1 MDNPNP
7 RGQLPS
13 IAVSV
18 QTAWKEYIQH
28 MAVVLLEPPLGRRHS
43 PGNVERF
50 GDHRREAF
58 YQYARHESDEHEV
71 YVGVERANPWTKGF
85 VVEPSGILKIIEEIA
100 QRLRRR
106 AQHLILL
113 LYAGLDE
120 PVQFV
125 RRQRGEFLHHRV
137 KLGVAYGGVLDVVV
151 DQRLI
156 VAAGVGIGFR
166 VCCRYLYHFPASPSV
181 GRQAVQDTLHLG
193 GYGFISSRE
202 L

>member
-1 MDNPNP
+1 M
-7 RGQLPS
+7 
-13 IAVSV
+13 
-18 QTAWKEYIQH
+18 
-28 MAVVLLEPPLGRRHS
+28 
-43 PGNVERF
+43 
-50 GDHRREAF
+50 
-58 YQYARHESDEHEV
+58 
-71 YVGVERANPWTKGF
+71 ERANPWTKGF

-181 GRQAVQDTLHLG
+181 GQQAVRDTLHLG